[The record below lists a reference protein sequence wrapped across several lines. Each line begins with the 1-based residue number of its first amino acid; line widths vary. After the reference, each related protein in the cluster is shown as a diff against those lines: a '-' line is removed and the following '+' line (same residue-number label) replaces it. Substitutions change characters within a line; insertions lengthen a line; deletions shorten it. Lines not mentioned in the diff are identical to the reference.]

1 VNIEFQGM
9 WEEAIIC
16 IVSVELDDMTKDCGL
31 LVKILGGGECL
42 KHLVVGQQLHIDYR
56 PETTS
61 VEKAVVGKS
70 GYSIGAVIM
79 N

>member
-1 VNIEFQGM
+1 MNIEFQRM

-42 KHLVVGQQLHIDYR
+42 KHLVVGQQLHIGYR
-56 PETTS
+56 PETTM
-61 VEKAVVGKS
+61 VGKS

-79 N
+79 D

>member
-1 VNIEFQGM
+1 MNIEFQRM
-9 WEEAIIC
+9 WEEGVIC

-31 LVKILGGGECL
+31 LVIILGSGECL
-42 KHLVVGQQLHIDYR
+42 KHLVVGQQLHIDYG
-56 PETTS
+56 PITTS
-61 VEKAVVGKS
+61 AEKAMVGKS